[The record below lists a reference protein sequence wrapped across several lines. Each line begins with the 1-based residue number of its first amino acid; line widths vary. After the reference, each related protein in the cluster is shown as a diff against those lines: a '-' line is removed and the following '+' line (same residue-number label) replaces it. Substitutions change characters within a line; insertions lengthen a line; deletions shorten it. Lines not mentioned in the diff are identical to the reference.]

1 MFDGFKI
8 EVAPQVGEKWVYN
21 DLLNFCSVFN
31 ESTGEIIQRKRWAKY
46 RGLVFEITQSTLN
59 ENVFYYNITGSF
71 HKYHN
76 NGKHNYN
83 TFSYYQFLKVL
94 NDFETLFK
102 LDLNL
107 CYLHRLEFGLNVEF
121 DYNAKKIVQN
131 IQAYKNAEFVNFVGK
146 GSSKIIG
153 KKINSRRTETKIY
166 NKTKQY
172 NLKGKNI
179 VRFEYVLKYYEVF
192 RQNKITTLAD
202 LTDKTKVLP
211 LINLLL
217 NVWNDAIFEDV
228 SVNYRALSNYTQK
241 KYLCYLRANYWKNLN
256 KVQRYR
262 SKKHFFNIIAQHST
276 DQTQQKI
283 GRILAQKWQVLT
295 ALFCTPLVKVETNLT
310 APFLYTFGN
319 LIYTYQKCT
328 NALLQKTEKEQKKG
342 AKKQPNFKPQK
353 TNKKT
358 PKKRGCKQCKKDI
371 SHKQKNA
378 LYCCKKCNNKYN
390 GKRRTMKRQ
399 KQRQTEKRKGQFLIP
414 KIEKGKMWLQISHKA
429 KGQIYSYYLHQSEI
443 KTDYKTIL
451 QVQKVEINHRKNT
464 LPIKLNSWCAKRIVN
479 EINKFNHR
487 KKRMCKTNK

>member
-21 DLLNFCSVFN
+21 DLLNFRSVI
-31 ESTGEIIQRKRWAKY
+31 EEKTGECKERKRWAKY

-59 ENVFYYNITGSF
+59 KAVFYYNITGSF

-76 NGKHNYN
+76 NGEYNYN
-83 TFSYYQFLKVL
+83 TFSYYQFLEVL

-107 CYLHRLEFGLNVEF
+107 CHLRRLEFGLNVEF
-121 DYNAKKIVQN
+121 DYNATRIVQN
-131 IQAYKNAEFVNFVGK
+131 IRAYKNAEFANFVGK
-146 GSSKIIG
+146 GSRKVIG

-172 NLKGKNI
+172 DLKGKNI

-192 RQNKITTLAD
+192 RQTQIITLAD
-202 LTDKTKVLP
+202 LTDKAKVLP
-211 LINLLL
+211 LIDLLL
-217 NVWNDAIFEDV
+217 NVWNNAIFYDTGI
-228 SVNYRALSNYTQK
+228 NIKALDNRTQK
-241 KYLCYLRANYWKNLN
+241 KFLRYLDATYWVDLTK
-256 KVQRYR
+256 KQRLR
-262 SKKHFFNIIAQHST
+262 SKQHFFNIMAQYST
-276 DQTQQKI
+276 IQTQKKI

-295 ALFCTPLVKVETNLT
+295 ALFCPPLVKVETNLT
-310 APFLYTFGN
+310 APFLSTFGN
-319 LIYTYQKCT
+319 LIYRYQKYPKQYF
-328 NALLQKTEKEQKKG
+328 NKIELQQKKG
-342 AKKQPNFKPQK
+342 AKTSPNFKPKK
-353 TNKKT
+353 TRKKT

-371 SHKQKNA
+371 SQKQKNA
-378 LYCCKKCNNKYN
+378 LYCSKQCNNKYN
-390 GKRRTMKRQ
+390 GKRRTMQRQ
-399 KQRQTEKRKGQFLIP
+399 KQRQTEKRKVQFLIP
-414 KIEKGKMWLQISHKA
+414 KIENGKMWLQISHKA

-451 QVQKVEINHRKNT
+451 QVQKVEINYRKNA

-487 KKRMCKTNK
+487 KI

>member
-21 DLLNFCSVFN
+21 DLLKFSSVKDEKTDECKN
-31 ESTGEIIQRKRWAKY
+31 GKRWAEYK
-46 RGLVFEITQSTLN
+46 GLVFGITQSTLN

-94 NDFETLFK
+94 NDLETLFK

-107 CYLHRLEFGLNVEF
+107 CHLRRLEFGLNVEF
-121 DYNAKKIVQN
+121 NHNAKDVVQKIR
-131 IQAYKNAEFVNFVGK
+131 AYKKAEFANFMLK
-146 GSSKIIG
+146 PSRKIIG
-153 KKINSRRTETKIY
+153 KEYGVKRYAVKIY

-172 NLKGKNI
+172 NLKGANI
-179 VRFEYVLKYYEVF
+179 VRFEYVLKHCEVF
-192 RQNKITTLAD
+192 RQTQITTLAD

-211 LINLLL
+211 LIDLLL
-217 NVWNDAIFEDV
+217 NVWNDVIFYDAG
-228 SVNYRALSNYTQK
+228 VNIKTLDNRTQK
-241 KYLCYLRANYWKNLN
+241 KFLRYLDSTYWINLTTS
-256 KVQRYR
+256 QRTR
-262 SKKHFFNIIAQHST
+262 SKKHFFDIMAQYST
-276 DQTQQKI
+276 IQTQKKI
-283 GRILAQKWQVLT
+283 SRILAQKWQVLT
-295 ALFCTPLVKVETNLT
+295 ALFCTRLDKVEKVLT
-310 APFLYTFGN
+310 APFLYTFGH
-319 LIYTYQKCT
+319 LIYNCQTCT
-328 NALLQKTEKEQKKG
+328 KQYFNKTDQQQKKG
-342 AKKQPNFKPQK
+342 AKKQPNFKAQK

-371 SHKQKNA
+371 SQKQKNA
-378 LYCCKKCNNKYN
+378 LYCCKKCNNHYN
-390 GKRRTMKRQ
+390 GKKRTMKRQ
-399 KQRQTEKRKGQFLIP
+399 KQRQTEKRKVQFLIP

-451 QVQKVEINHRKNT
+451 QVQKVEIHHRKNA

-487 KKRMCKTNK
+487 KTLIQ